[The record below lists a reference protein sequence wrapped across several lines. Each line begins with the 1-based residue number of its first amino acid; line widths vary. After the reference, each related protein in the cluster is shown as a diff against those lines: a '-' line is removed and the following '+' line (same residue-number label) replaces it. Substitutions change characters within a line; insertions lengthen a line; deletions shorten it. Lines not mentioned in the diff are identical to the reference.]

1 MNKYQENFS
10 AIKNEVM
17 SLYENHLEHFFSLII
32 SYYNNLESTR
42 PILLAED
49 QSEWE
54 YTDKD
59 VNVYKNLYLPFF
71 DDVKNSLE
79 DMLEEVYSTVSS
91 MIKEIY
97 GEDIDYPVSK
107 IIFFEADG
115 LTIDDRIEKWWNPYN
130 GNSLNINFIKN
141 KISAEHKI
149 NQIARSESL
158 NEMEVIKRDKLF
170 HNCRQIEIMNE
181 DDEAD
186 CYENIH
192 CEVYWGIYSV
202 EDDDL
207 PKFPLYHP
215 DCECF
220 TVYYP

>member
-1 MNKYQENFS
+1 
-10 AIKNEVM
+10 
-17 SLYENHLEHFFSLII
+17 
-32 SYYNNLESTR
+32 
-42 PILLAED
+42 
-49 QSEWE
+49 
-54 YTDKD
+54 
-59 VNVYKNLYLPFF
+59 
-71 DDVKNSLE
+71 
-79 DMLEEVYSTVSS
+79 MLEEVYSTVSS

-170 HNCRQIEIMNE
+170 HNCR
-181 DDEAD
+181 
-186 CYENIH
+186 
-192 CEVYWGIYSV
+192 
-202 EDDDL
+202 
-207 PKFPLYHP
+207 
-215 DCECF
+215 
-220 TVYYP
+220 